1 MVRLRFL
8 IIQFMPEFKYSNV
21 NDNTPILV
29 GNGQLTDKR
38 GVDGYNYLEI
48 LTEVSKQAIEDCN
61 SSLSLKEHI
70 DTVAV
75 IRFVADTPHRD
86 SATSNLWGYPNM
98 PRSLSNALNLS
109 STNEIYTSTGGN
121 SPQIALNELANRI
134 KDNQIECALLAGGES
149 LDTFV
154 SRLKEG
160 LEVNWEDDPGGE
172 PELIG
177 KSTDGTNDHEKLHG
191 LFDPSSVYPLF
202 ANALRGANNQTVEE
216 HMQETGEL
224 FESFSKVA
232 SENEYSWFPKHRSAS
247 EIASVKPENRMIGLP
262 YTKYMNSIMRVN
274 QSSAMIMM
282 SAKKAR
288 ELGIPESNW
297 IFMHAGAC
305 LNDIWYLSDRRDY
318 HSSPAIKACTDSVFN
333 LAGISLNQVN
343 YIDLYSCFP
352 SAVQIA
358 MRELSL
364 QKDDL
369 RGLTVTG
376 GLPYFGGPGNAYV
389 MHSIATMMDKL
400 RSNRGT
406 FGLATA
412 NGWYI
417 TKHGAGI
424 FSSRPFEGEWNQAT
438 DTTHLQTTID
448 SAKKPNFTETPQGKA
463 SVETY
468 TVVHSRE
475 GPNKG
480 IIIGRLEDGT
490 RFLANTE
497 KDSSVLDY
505 MCNNDIL
512 KTTGVVSTD
521 GKRNIFKPNQ

>member
-1 MVRLRFL
+1 
-8 IIQFMPEFKYSNV
+8 
-21 NDNTPILV
+21 
-29 GNGQLTDKR
+29 
-38 GVDGYNYLEI
+38 
-48 LTEVSKQAIEDCN
+48 
-61 SSLSLKEHI
+61 
-70 DTVAV
+70 
-75 IRFVADTPHRD
+75 
-86 SATSNLWGYPNM
+86 
-98 PRSLSNALNLS
+98 
-109 STNEIYTSTGGN
+109 
-121 SPQIALNELANRI
+121 
-134 KDNQIECALLAGGES
+134 
-149 LDTFV
+149 
-154 SRLKEG
+154 
-160 LEVNWEDDPGGE
+160 
-172 PELIG
+172 
-177 KSTDGTNDHEKLHG
+177 
-191 LFDPSSVYPLF
+191 
-202 ANALRGANNQTVEE
+202 
-216 HMQETGEL
+216 
-224 FESFSKVA
+224 
-232 SENEYSWFPKHRSAS
+232 
-247 EIASVKPENRMIGLP
+247 MIGLP